1 MRILIPFPETLQL
14 FKSRSSDGTQVAGAC
29 GNGHVIFAHVI
40 EKRHRIYIRTVTHS
54 TGMRFVSFLSGG
66 FITIVVNPPERR
78 LAKRASV
85 YWFKPIKLE
94 LKMII
99 SQYMKRLA
107 IHFFCQVL

>member
-40 EKRHRIYIRTVTHS
+40 EKRHSIYIRTVTHC

-66 FITIVVNPPERR
+66 FITISSKSTGKETDKTHLCALRFF
-78 LAKRASV
+78 
-85 YWFKPIKLE
+85 FKFVPW
-94 LKMII
+94 
-99 SQYMKRLA
+99 A
-107 IHFFCQVL
+107 NN